1 MKPLMSTSFQHDLQK
16 NLLRNVQHRYQKISV
31 AAYFIA
37 VTCLFSSGSFAAD
50 LAEKNQT
57 NKKHSGKSNTVAE
70 ISIIGN
76 TELPNVSFNLPWRL
90 PSVANRAEQSPIK
103 FLDNMLVPIEPKRH
117 RKMVFFSEHLELD
130 VPKLNGQQ

>member
-1 MKPLMSTSFQHDLQK
+1 MKPLMSTDFQHDLQK
-16 NLLRNVQHRYQKISV
+16 SLLQNVQQRCQQISV
-31 AAYFIA
+31 STCFVA

-50 LAEKNQT
+50 LASKNET
-57 NKKHSGKSNTVAE
+57 TKKHSGKSNTVAE
-70 ISIIGN
+70 VSIIGN
-76 TELPNVSFNLPWRL
+76 TELPNVTFNLPWRL

-103 FLDNMLVPIEPKRH
+103 FLENMLVPIEPKRH